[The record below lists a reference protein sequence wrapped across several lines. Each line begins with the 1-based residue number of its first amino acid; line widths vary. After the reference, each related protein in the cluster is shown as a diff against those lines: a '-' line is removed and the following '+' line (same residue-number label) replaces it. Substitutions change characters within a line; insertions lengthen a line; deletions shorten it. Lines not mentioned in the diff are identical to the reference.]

1 MNIKLI
7 VISCVV
13 LLPSLF
19 FSASNASEKLT
30 VVFGGTLAP
39 WVLSD
44 TNEGII
50 IDLLKATM
58 MPLGFEIEPLYLPY
72 ARRTK
77 AYQMGNVDVVSDMN
91 LNTINKHGLK
101 GYFSDTAYSYENF
114 AFSLHKKQ
122 FHFTKIS
129 DLENY
134 SLLSWQDAS
143 VHLGDT
149 YAMMANKNT
158 QYSETFDQFVQVK
171 MLFLEKFEVI
181 QMDANIFDY
190 YRAKIANTSKVDV
203 SEKVDR
209 FGLFGASPNGFLFK
223 SEVLR
228 DKFNLQLQRLKENGE
243 YQKIFERY
251 MSTDDIDTKHQ
262 VH

>member
-1 MNIKLI
+1 MNIKLL
-7 VISCVV
+7 VRSWVV
-13 LLPSLF
+13 LLLTLF
-19 FSASNASEKLT
+19 FSVSNASEKLT
-30 VVFGGTLAP
+30 VVFGATLAP

-58 MPLGFEIEPLYLPY
+58 TPLGFEIAPLYLPY

-77 AYQMGNVDVVSDMN
+77 AYQTGNVDVVSDMN
-91 LNTINKHGLK
+91 LNTIKEHGLK
-101 GYFSDTAYSYENF
+101 GFFSDTAYSYENF
-114 AFSLHKKQ
+114 AFSLHKKK
-122 FHFTKIS
+122 FHFTQIS

-149 YAMMANKNT
+149 YAKMANNNI

-171 MLFLEKFEVI
+171 MLFLEKFDVI

-190 YRAKIANTSKVDV
+190 YRAKIASTNKVDV
-203 SEKVDR
+203 SAKVDR
-209 FGLFGASPNGFLFK
+209 FALFGASPNGFLFK
-223 SEVLR
+223 SAVLR
-228 DKFNLQLQRLKENGE
+228 DKFNVQLQRLKESGE
-243 YQKIFERY
+243 YQKIFKRY
-251 MSTDDIDTKHQ
+251 IITDNIDTKHQ
-262 VH
+262 